1 MAFCPNCGNEVSG
14 DAVFCRSCGFNLNT
28 STPQGVAPVFT
39 SGSGSVSQPLQQPH
53 TTSRP
58 SPAPR
63 TQAQYQAQLIQ
74 YAARQLSL
82 GMKKSQVIS
91 ALVKSGVPQA
101 QASKVVEDVENEV
114 KKGRKSLR
122 KVRGRRQVIYG
133 AVVLAIGVAITAGTY
148 FAAISGATGGY
159 YFVSFGAIFV
169 GFLSIIRGAINI
181 AR

>member
-1 MAFCPNCGNEVSG
+1 M
-14 DAVFCRSCGFNLNT
+14 
-28 STPQGVAPVFT
+28 
-39 SGSGSVSQPLQQPH
+39 
-53 TTSRP
+53 
-58 SPAPR
+58 
-63 TQAQYQAQLIQ
+63 
-74 YAARQLSL
+74 
-82 GMKKSQVIS
+82 IS

-133 AVVLAIGVAITAGTY
+133 VVVLAIGVAITAGTY

-159 YFVSFGAIFV
+159 YLVSFGAIFV
-169 GFLSIIRGAINI
+169 GLLSIIRGAINI